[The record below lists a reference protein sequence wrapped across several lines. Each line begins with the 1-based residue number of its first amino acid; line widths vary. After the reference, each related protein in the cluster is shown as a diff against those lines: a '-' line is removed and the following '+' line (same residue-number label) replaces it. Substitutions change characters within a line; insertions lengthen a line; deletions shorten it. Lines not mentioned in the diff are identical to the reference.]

1 MCYACKLDNTA
12 GVNKKEKVKSVQCKH
27 CTKNKVYHEGFLHF
41 LYSEKQENLSCKLM
55 FHLNS
60 TCEYLPENSIIIFT
74 SFYLFLHESEKLSKI
89 EARTDLLS
97 IAIPFWSSATDYYY
111 GSTIWFIVKS

>member
-27 CTKNKVYHEGFLHF
+27 CTKNKVFHEGFLHF

-60 TCEYLPENSIIIFT
+60 TCECLPGSSIIIFT
-74 SFYLFLHESEKLSKI
+74 SFFIFLHESKI
-89 EARTDLLS
+89 EARTNLLS
-97 IAIPFWSSATDYYY
+97 IAIPFWSSATDL
-111 GSTIWFIVKS
+111 TITVVPLLFFATS